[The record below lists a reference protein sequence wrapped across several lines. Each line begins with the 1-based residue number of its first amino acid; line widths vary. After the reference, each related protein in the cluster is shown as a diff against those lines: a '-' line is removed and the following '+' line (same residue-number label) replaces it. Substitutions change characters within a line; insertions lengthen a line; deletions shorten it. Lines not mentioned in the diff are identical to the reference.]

1 MDLSAY
7 GYSDDWYDVEG
18 DWGFQRILKTTI
30 P

>member
-1 MDLSAY
+1 MDWNSY

-18 DWGFQRILKTTI
+18 DWGFTRVFKTTV